1 MATEYTDPE
10 PLPKYWDT
18 VIRWGVVRST
28 RIRIQ
33 SCIFTPRSRPQPF
46 CDDPIPLESLRG
58 TYRWVFVLDNES
70 GQTEYRYESDPKVI
84 RKLKKGREDHP
95 GHITITFPEG
105 EEPSLENLTVSF
117 RLVEGKGSF
126 TGVTKRQKNVVS
138 KSDEENDDNIQPN
151 FWTIPKITWDL
162 KFSLASEYAA
172 EAEEME
178 YREND
183 HTLDVSGTLDDNG
196 NRYVTF
202 IWGGEE
208 RMHCIAKK
216 QVDDKTLVGLTDAER
231 DRMGMYLDDAEV
243 KRRATTLP
251 NDVELDTQQTTG
263 NKRKPDID
271 DEERNVKRKRE
282 DTEKM

>member
-1 MATEYTDPE
+1 M
-10 PLPKYWDT
+10 
-18 VIRWGVVRST
+18 
-28 RIRIQ
+28 
-33 SCIFTPRSRPQPF
+33 
-46 CDDPIPLESLRG
+46 ESLRG
-58 TYRWVFVLDNES
+58 TYRWVFVLDNECG

-117 RLVEGKGSF
+117 RLVDGKGSF
-126 TGVTKRQKNVVS
+126 TGVTKRRKSDVVL
-138 KSDEENDDNIQPN
+138 KGDEENADDDDNIQPN
-151 FWTIPKITWDL
+151 FWTIPRIIWDL
-162 KFSLASEYAA
+162 KFSLSSKLAA
-172 EAEEME
+172 EAEEE
-178 YREND
+178 EREND

-196 NRYVTF
+196 NRFITF
-202 IWGGEE
+202 VWGEE
-208 RMHCIAKK
+208 WPMHCIAKK

-251 NDVELDTQQTTG
+251 NDVELDTQQTTV

-282 DTEKM
+282 DSEKM